1 MTNQMYSKDW
11 EALSAYLDNQLGAKK
26 RARLEARL
34 QTEPALREALE
45 DIRQTRAVLRQAPRV
60 RAPRNFTLTPE
71 MAGRRATRWPR
82 LYPAFQ
88 LAFAVASILFAF
100 VVVGDLTTTSV
111 PILSNVSYAPMA
123 ERAAE
128 APAEAET
135 FADDA
140 VSESIVVEESAAGET
155 QDEAPYP
162 SSEEA
167 PSVEKAAESEE
178 IAGAAPEDG
187 AAGAPD
193 KVTPPEDYEM
203 MSVTDDGE
211 EPAEAEP
218 AEAPPAEVPPRG
230 DDEQTTPSP
239 NTPGP
244 PPQPAVE
251 ESASP
256 GEDLEDAPT
265 QPTQPQDISAEPRAD
280 NREFFRAVELILGI
294 LVVASGVGTL
304 YLRQKAR

>member
-11 EALSAYLDNQLGAKK
+11 EALSAYLDNQLGAKE

-34 QTEPALREALE
+34 QTEPALRGALE

-71 MAGRRATRWPR
+71 MAGRRATRRPR

-100 VVVGDLTTTSV
+100 VVVGDLTTTS
-111 PILSNVSYAPMA
+111 PILSDVSYAPVA
-123 ERAAE
+123 EQAAE

-135 FADDA
+135 FADGA
-140 VSESIVVEESAAGET
+140 ASESIVVEESAAGET

-178 IAGAAPEDG
+178 IAGVAPEDG

-193 KVTPPEDYEM
+193 KVTPPADHEM

-211 EPAEAEP
+211 EPAAAEP

-230 DDEQTTPSP
+230 DDEQTTQSP

-251 ESASP
+251 ESASAE
-256 GEDLEDAPT
+256 EDLEDAPT